1 MSVIWHDH
9 NQGTKSN
16 ALSFAGVSSSTGGKY
31 NATWY
36 RFNSTFSNTPLF
48 LDPVAGVTSLSFVV
62 NGQLEDQGGL
72 GFAIQDGF
80 MFSKTSCSFGLPV
93 AGRIDVAVRVPI
105 PPHFAYPI
113 ASS

>member
-9 NQGTKSN
+9 NQGTNSN
-16 ALSFAGVSSSTGGKY
+16 ALNFAGVSSSTGGKY

-48 LDPVAGVTSLSFVV
+48 LDPAAGVTSLSFVV

-80 MFSKTSCSFGLPV
+80 MFSETSCSFGLPV
-93 AGRIDVAVRVPI
+93 AGRIDVAVRIPI
-105 PPHFAYPI
+105 PSHFAYHI
-113 ASS
+113 ASG